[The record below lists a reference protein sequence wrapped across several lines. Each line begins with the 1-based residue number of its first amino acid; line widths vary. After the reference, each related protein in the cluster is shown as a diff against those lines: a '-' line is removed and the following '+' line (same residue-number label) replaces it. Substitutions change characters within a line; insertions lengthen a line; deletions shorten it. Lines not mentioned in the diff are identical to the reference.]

1 MALPKGTALAGRD
14 LSEQMVC
21 ILGSNLCQVRVHV
34 IHATEIV
41 WKSLQSDGEG
51 RSLGDAFLFTE
62 IY

>member
-1 MALPKGTALAGRD
+1 M
-14 LSEQMVC
+14 
-21 ILGSNLCQVRVHV
+21 